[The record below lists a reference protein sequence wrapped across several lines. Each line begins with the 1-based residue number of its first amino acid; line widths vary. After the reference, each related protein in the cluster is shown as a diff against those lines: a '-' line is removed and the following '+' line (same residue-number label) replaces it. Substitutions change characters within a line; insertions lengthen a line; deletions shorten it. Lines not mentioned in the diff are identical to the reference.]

1 MTNTNN
7 APTRIAATGGAV
19 YSSGDKGSNYFA
31 KFNRLLSSASQD
43 ALLMD
48 VFFDQILTMKQASI
62 ETGIDR
68 ANICWRVADWRL
80 RGDVYNCGK
89 RIDPATGGRATY
101 YTTNRTLAA
110 GFFKGETSELW
121 RDLPEAGQAKI
132 FEAIDA
138 YLERKNFG
146 VFIASAMDDDFKET
160 WLKVQNKIDCI
171 TDEK

>member
-1 MTNTNN
+1 MTHTKN
-7 APTRIAATGGAV
+7 APTRIAATGGAHN
-19 YSSGDKGSNYFA
+19 SSGRKGSNSFGKY
-31 KFNRLLSSASQD
+31 NRRLSSATQD
-43 ALLMD
+43 TLLMD
-48 VFFDQILTMKQASI
+48 AFFEQILTMKQASI

-68 ANICWRVADWRL
+68 ANICWRVDAWRDQ
-80 RGDVYNCGK
+80 GAVYNCGR

-110 GFFKGETSELW
+110 GFFKAETRDLW
-121 RDLPEAGQAKI
+121 KDLPEAGQAKI
-132 FEAIDA
+132 FQAIDA

-146 VFIASAMDDDFKET
+146 VFIAAEMDDDFKEA